1 MRVSQPTSGR
11 RKVGLGVV
19 FVRGAGPALQGA
31 ELGHKTIPCPPSQK
45 VWGPVALI
53 LAGLWARHK
62 AS

>member
-11 RKVGLGVV
+11 RRVGVGVV

-31 ELGHKTIPCPPSQK
+31 ELGHKAIPCPPSQK

-53 LAGLWARHK
+53 LAGL
-62 AS
+62 